1 MSRVVLILLALFL
14 PPVAVFIKE
23 GVGKHLIINIVLCL
37 LFWVPAIVHSI
48 WVATR

>member
-23 GVGKHLIINIVLCL
+23 GIGKHLIINIVLCI
-37 LFWVPAIVHSI
+37 LFWVPAIVHAI